1 MATWR
6 YVCIEILKGPKYPHC
21 FKICTLSGQLFGY
34 FRKAAQ
40 CLWLEVWNW
49 IPLML
54 ADYTLLFRLL
64 KRFVLLH
71 SHRLSDNAICK
82 LLRLG
87 QAGVLMPPV
96 QCQYDFYPWN
106 LQWVATMIQAGSGVP
121 GCFFNT
127 YKLLYQNHTCL
138 DAHIWYY
145 LFLVLCYQVVRM

>member
-21 FKICTLSGQLFGY
+21 FKIFTLSGQLFGY

-64 KRFVLLH
+64 KWFVLLH
-71 SHRLSDNAICK
+71 SHRLSDNAICR

-96 QCQYDFYPWN
+96 QSVWLPSIKLATGGNHDSGRVKWWCSRMFFQY
-106 LQWVATMIQAGSGVP
+106 LQTVVS
-121 GCFFNT
+121 
-127 YKLLYQNHTCL
+127 KSH
-138 DAHIWYY
+138 
-145 LFLVLCYQVVRM
+145 VLMPIFDIIYF